1 MPLFEM
7 TDIDFRTIEPTSF
20 GNENVKER
28 QDLQRLLK
36 NHIDEIAPGCM
47 VIKDEFSNW
56 EDSQRRID
64 LLCVDRQGNL
74 VVVELKRGQ
83 TGQHMDLQALRYAAM
98 VSAMTF
104 AQAVE
109 TFEQYVRDKSG
120 EPSGCM
126 EELRKFM
133 ADGDDEEV
141 PLQPEA
147 KFNRDGG
154 VRIVLVSEGF
164 SIELTTTV
172 LWLQI
177 RGVDIRCVKMTP
189 YRHEGKLLV
198 QTEQVIPLPEAE
210 EFTVKIGMKRAEER
224 SARPLQARLPRDL
237 TFEITVCG
245 NKHPHLRYDEAIF
258 KAVEVLKQCGVT
270 LEQIQAALPPNRL
283 VSCGGRLSPEEMK
296 RAIEQIVSPK
306 GAQLSA
312 TKYLCDD
319 EHLIFDGDQTWALK
333 RSSKPRY
340 ALQRLDKLKKHFP
353 TKLDFRMETVPGG
366 LAE

>member
-7 TDIDFRTIEPTSF
+7 TENDFRKIDPTSF
-20 GNENVKER
+20 GDEKQKER
-28 QDLQRLLK
+28 LDLQRHLK
-36 NHIDEIAPGCM
+36 DHLDAIAPDCM
-47 VIKDEFSNW
+47 VISEEFSNW
-56 EDSQRRID
+56 EDCQRRID
-64 LLCVDRQGNL
+64 LLCVDTQGHL

-98 VSAMTF
+98 VSAMRF
-104 AQAVE
+104 EEAVE
-109 TFEQYVRDKSG
+109 TFEQYVRNKAG
-120 EPSGCM
+120 EPSGCA

-133 ADGDDEEV
+133 ADGDDEDV
-141 PLQPEA
+141 PLEPKA
-147 KFNRDGG
+147 KFNRGG
-154 VRIVLVSEGF
+154 DVRIILVSEGF

-172 LWLQI
+172 LWLCA
-177 RGVDIRCVKMTP
+177 RDVDIRCVKMTP

-198 QTEQVIPLPEAE
+198 QTEQVIPPPEAE
-210 EFTVKIGMKRAEER
+210 DMIVKIGIKRAEER
-224 SARPLQARLPRDL
+224 SARPMQAKLPPDL

-245 NKHPHLRYDEAIF
+245 NKHPHLKYEEATF
-258 KAVEVLKQCGVT
+258 KAVELLKQCGVT

-340 ALQRLDKLKKHFP
+340 ALQRLDRLKKHFP

>member
-7 TDIDFRTIEPTSF
+7 TDNDFRKIDPTSF
-20 GNENVKER
+20 GNENIKER
-28 QDLQRLLK
+28 LDLQRLLK
-36 NHIDEIAPGCM
+36 DHIGEIAPGCM
-47 VIKDEFSNW
+47 VISEEFSNW
-56 EDSQRRID
+56 EDCQRRID
-64 LLCVDRQGNL
+64 LLCVDMQGHL

-98 VSAMTF
+98 VSAMRF
-104 AQAVE
+104 EEAVE
-109 TFEQYVRDKSG
+109 TFEKHVRVKSG
-120 EPSGCM
+120 EPGGCA

-133 ADGDDEEV
+133 ANGDDEDV
-141 PLQPEA
+141 PLEPEP
-147 KFNRDGG
+147 KFNLNGD
-154 VRIVLVSEGF
+154 VRIILVSEGF

-172 LWLQI
+172 LWLQN

-210 EFTVKIGMKRAEER
+210 EFMVKIGMKRAEER
-224 SARPLQARLPRDL
+224 SARPMQARLPRDL

-245 NKHPHLRYDEAIF
+245 NKHPHLQYEEATF
-258 KAVEVLKQCGVT
+258 KAIGLLKQCGVT
-270 LEQIQAALPPNRL
+270 LKQIQAALPPSRF
-283 VSCGGRLSPEEMK
+283 VSCEGRLNPEQME
-296 RAIEQIVSPK
+296 RAIEQIVGPK